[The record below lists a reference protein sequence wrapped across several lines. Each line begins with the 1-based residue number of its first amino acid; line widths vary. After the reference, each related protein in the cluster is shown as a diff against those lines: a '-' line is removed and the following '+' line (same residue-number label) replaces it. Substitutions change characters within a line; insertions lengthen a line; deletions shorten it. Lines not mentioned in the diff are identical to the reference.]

1 MKGNACCAFA
11 GAAIVLATNLFI
23 LAASAES
30 KDDWVKCLSALQIPP
45 GERIARCKAALETG
59 SEAWINTS
67 RAYFN
72 RGRAYMD
79 NRDFGHAISDF
90 SQVIHL
96 YPEATYGY
104 AARAAAYFWHHDFDR
119 AIADYARLIELDPRD
134 RLAFMYRGQTYEA
147 MGNLDQSIVEYSRA
161 LEIDPKFRTPDIA
174 HFFA

>member
-1 MKGNACCAFA
+1 MKGSACCAFA
-11 GAAIVLATNLFI
+11 GAAIAAAANFFI
-23 LAASAES
+23 STASADSRDE
-30 KDDWVKCLSALQIPP
+30 WVRCLSALKIPP
-45 GERIARCKAALETG
+45 EERIARCTAALETG

-119 AIADYARLIELDPRD
+119 AIADYSHLIEVDPSD